1 MTLSRF
7 TRPALA
13 LGALSLLATS
23 LPAQEIEEIVVT
35 ARKRTESV
43 QDIPLS
49 ISVFDE
55 EAIAAAGIRDI
66 DDIARLT
73 PGLVFDKGWIP
84 QDTRPHIRGLPT
96 DRGRAPV
103 GILVDG
109 IDISSESML
118 TSGGGMLM
126 NLKVM
131 DIERIEVV
139 KGPQSA
145 LYGRVAF
152 GGAVNYVS
160 RAPSDE
166 MEASF
171 SADVGDYGQ
180 MEARVGVSFPVSE
193 TLGLRINAV
202 TAQHDGYYENE
213 VSGEGIGGSDSTG
226 VSAAAAFQP
235 SDTFNLDLR
244 VAYSS
249 DEYEIRPQV
258 QLASKTGHADPVYL
272 PAHVVGLL
280 SPGPFGPAPYPAN
293 VFAPPPGPIPLLD
306 SIIAS
311 LNPYTGEDHEGSTF
325 DSLLLHA
332 RAEWDFGAAKLNAW
346 LGSTS
351 AETTQNM
358 DVDYYGEP
366 WQPVF
371 LPTPGVNEPLPAQF
385 MFDLDTDIDQTNL
398 ELRLGNLESDGFR
411 WAVGGLYWNEE
422 VRQKN
427 GNLIVLMFVPVISA
441 GQNVAAQGPITKR
454 DEGRDTDH
462 WSVYGIVEYDFN
474 DRLTGSVEARYS
486 DESTDTYWTVGG
498 NGMIWSPFAP
508 PGPIS
513 VNNNPTVQRGSEDSF
528 FTPRF
533 TLEYQYA
540 DNILTYASVA
550 KGVKPGGV
558 STIASPNPL
567 TARFAPEE
575 LWNYEAGVKSTL
587 ADGRLTLNGAVFLMD
602 YEGKQTVSLEPSAT
616 AATGFD
622 LVVGNAG
629 AAEVRGFEVEAAL
642 ALTEELL
649 VRGGYTWL
657 DSEYTDF
664 VSLTNSAL
672 SIGLV
677 GDCTLQQTPAG
688 FFLCSVDESGT
699 EMERVPEHNFNVS
712 ASYTRAI
719 GNGMNFQADLLMQYQ
734 SERGIGRGR
743 RNVFESWINVDAR
756 IGLQAERW
764 SVFAYVDN
772 VTGDDTVRTAQSS
785 GDFFA
790 LGNASTVIFAPDK
803 RQAGVRF
810 SYSM

>member
-1 MTLSRF
+1 MTLSRYW
-7 TRPALA
+7 RPLIA
-13 LGALSLLATS
+13 LGALSLIATS
-23 LPAQEIEEIVVT
+23 VPAQEIEEIVVT

-43 QDIPLS
+43 QDIPLT

-55 EAIAAAGIRDI
+55 EFIRAAGIKDF

-160 RAPSDE
+160 KAPSE
-166 MEASF
+166 EFEANF
-171 SADVGDYGQ
+171 SADMGQYGQ

-193 TLGLRINAV
+193 TFGLRINAV

-226 VSAAAAFQP
+226 VAAAARFQP
-235 SDTFNLDLR
+235 SETFNLDLR

-249 DEYEIRPQV
+249 DEYEIRPQM
-258 QLASKTGHADPVYL
+258 QLASKTGHADPVPL
-272 PAHVVGLL
+272 PPHVVGLL
-280 SPGPFGPAPYPAN
+280 SPGAFGPAPYPSH
-293 VFAPPPGPIPLLD
+293 VFAPPAGTITLLD
-306 SIIAS
+306 RITAS

-371 LPTPGVNEPLPAQF
+371 LPSPGVNEPLPAQF
-385 MFDLDTDIDQTNL
+385 MFDLDADIDQTNL
-398 ELRLGNLESDGFR
+398 ELRLGDLESEGLR

-441 GQNVAAQGPITKR
+441 GQNVAAQSPITKR

-462 WSVYGIVEYDFN
+462 WSVYGMLEYDFN
-474 DRLTGSVEARYS
+474 DKLTGSVEARYS
-486 DESTDTYWTVGG
+486 DESTDSFWTVGG
-498 NGMIWSPFAP
+498 NGMIGAAFA
-508 PGPIS
+508 GPIP
-513 VNNNPTVQRGSEDSF
+513 VNNNPTAQRGSEDSF

-533 TLEYQYA
+533 TLEYQYSE
-540 DNILTYASVA
+540 NILTYASIA

-558 STIASPNPL
+558 STIASPNPA

-575 LWNYEAGVKSTL
+575 LWNYEAGIKSTL
-587 ADGRLTLNGAVFLMD
+587 ADGRLTLNAAAFFMD
-602 YEGKQTVSLEPSAT
+602 YEGKQTVSLEPSVT

-629 AAEVRGFEVEAAL
+629 AAEVKGFEVEAAL
-642 ALTEELL
+642 AISEELL
-649 VRGGYTWL
+649 IRGGYTWL
-657 DSEYTDF
+657 NSEYTDF

-677 GDCTLQQTPAG
+677 HDCTLQQTPAG
-688 FFLCSVDESGT
+688 FFVCSVDQSGV
-699 EMERVPEHNFNVS
+699 EMERVPRHNFNVS
-712 ASYTRAI
+712 ASYTRAV
-719 GNGMNFQADLLMQYQ
+719 GNGMTFQLDLLMQYQ
-734 SERGIGRGR
+734 SERGIAAGR
-743 RNVFESWINVDAR
+743 RNVFDSWINMDAR
-756 IGLQAERW
+756 IGLQADRW
-764 SVFAYVDN
+764 SLFAYVDN

-790 LGNASTVIFAPDK
+790 LGNLATVIFAPDK
-803 RQAGVRF
+803 RQAGLRL

>member
-7 TRPALA
+7 TRPAIA

-166 MEASF
+166 FEASF

-180 MEARVGVSFPVSE
+180 MEGRVGVSFPVSE
-193 TLGLRINAV
+193 TFGLRINAV

-213 VSGEGIGGSDSTG
+213 VSGEGIGGIDSTG
-226 VSAAAAFQP
+226 VAAAAAFQP

-249 DEYEIRPQV
+249 DEYEIRPQM
-258 QLASKTGHADPVYL
+258 QLASKTGHAEPVFL
-272 PAHVVGLL
+272 PPHVVGKLA
-280 SPGPFGPAPYPAN
+280 PGAFGPTPYPAN
-293 VFAPPPGPIPLLD
+293 VFAPPPGPIPMLD
-306 SIIAS
+306 RITAS

-366 WQPVF
+366 WRPVF
-371 LPTPGVNEPLPAQF
+371 LPSAGVNEPLPAQF
-385 MFDLDTDIDQTNL
+385 MFDLDTEIDQTNL
-398 ELRLGNLESDGFR
+398 ELRLGDLESEGLR

-422 VRQKN
+422 VRQQN
-427 GNLIVLMFVPVISA
+427 GNLIVLIFFPPIASA
-441 GQNVAAQGPITKR
+441 GQNVASQSPITKR
-454 DEGRDTDH
+454 GEGRDTDH
-462 WSVYGIVEYDFN
+462 WSAYGIVEYDFN

-486 DESTDTYWTVGG
+486 DESTDTFWTVGG
-498 NGMIWSPFAP
+498 NGMLGVGFAP
-508 PGPIS
+508 IA
-513 VNNNPTVQRGSEDSF
+513 VNNNPTASRDSEDSF

-533 TLEYQYA
+533 TLEYQYS
-540 DNILTYASVA
+540 DDVLTYASIA

-575 LWNYEAGVKSTL
+575 LWNYEVGVKSTL
-587 ADGRLTLNGAVFLMD
+587 ADGRVTLNAAAFFMD

-629 AAEVRGFEVEAAL
+629 AAEIKGIELEAAL
-642 ALTEELL
+642 GLTEELVL
-649 VRGGYTWL
+649 RGGYTWL

-664 VSLTNSAL
+664 VTLTNSSL

-677 GDCTLQQTPAG
+677 HDCTLQQTPAG
-688 FFLCSVDESGT
+688 FFLCSVDQSGV
-699 EMERVPEHNFNVS
+699 EMERVPQHNLNLS
-712 ASYTRAI
+712 ASYTRAV
-719 GNGMNFQADLLMQYQ
+719 GNGMNFQFDLLMQYQ
-734 SERGIGRGR
+734 SERGIAPGR
-743 RNVFESWINVDAR
+743 RNVFDSWINVDTR

-764 SVFAYVDN
+764 SLYAYVDN

-790 LGNASTVIFAPDK
+790 LGNLATVIFAPDK
-803 RQAGVRF
+803 RQAGLRF

>member
-7 TRPALA
+7 TRAAIA

-49 ISVFDE
+49 ISVFDA

-160 RAPSDE
+160 KAPSDE
-166 MEASF
+166 LEATF
-171 SADVGDYGQ
+171 SGDVGDYGQ
-180 MEARVGVSFPVSE
+180 MEARVGVSFPVSD
-193 TLGLRINAV
+193 TVGLRINAV

-213 VSGEGIGGSDSTG
+213 ISGEGIGGSDSTG
-226 VSAAAAFQP
+226 VSAAASLQP
-235 SDTFNLDLR
+235 SETFNLDLR

-249 DEYEIRPQV
+249 DEYEIRPQA
-258 QLASKTGHADPVYL
+258 QLASKTGHADEVPL
-272 PAHVVGLL
+272 PAHVVGVL
-280 SPGPFGPAPYPAN
+280 SPGAFGPAPYPSH
-293 VFAPPPGPIPLLD
+293 VYAPPPGAIPLLD
-306 SIIAS
+306 TITAS
-311 LNPYTGEDHEGSTF
+311 LNPRTGEDFEGSTF

-332 RAEWDFGAAKLNAW
+332 RAEWDLGGARLNAW

-371 LPTPGVNEPLPAQF
+371 LPSPGVNEPLPAQF
-385 MFDLDTDIDQTNL
+385 MFDLETDIDQTNL
-398 ELRLGNLESDGFR
+398 ELRLGDLESEGLR

-441 GQNVAAQGPITKR
+441 GQNVAAQEPFTKR
-454 DEGRDTDH
+454 NESRDTDH
-462 WSVYGIVEYDFN
+462 WSAYGMLEYDFN
-474 DRLTGSVEARYS
+474 DKLVGSVEARYS
-486 DESTDTYWTVGG
+486 DESTDSSWVVGG
-498 NGMIWSPFAP
+498 NGMIGAAFA
-508 PGPIS
+508 GPIP
-513 VNNNPTVQRGSEDSF
+513 VNSNPIVQRDSEDSF

-533 TLEYQYA
+533 TLEYQYS
-540 DNILTYASVA
+540 DDILAYGSIA

-558 STIASPNPL
+558 STIASPDPRFS
-567 TARFAPEE
+567 RFAPEE
-575 LWNYEAGVKSTL
+575 LWNYELGVKSVL
-587 ADGRLTLNGAVFLMD
+587 AGGRLTLNAAAFFMD
-602 YEGKQTVSLEPSAT
+602 YEGKQTTSLEPSET

-642 ALTEELL
+642 AVTEGLL
-649 VRGGYTWL
+649 IRGGYTWL

-664 VSLTNSAL
+664 VTVTNSAL

-677 GDCTLQQTPAG
+677 NDCTLQQLPSG
-688 FFLCSVDESGT
+688 FFLCSVDQTGR
-699 EMERVPEHNFNVS
+699 EMERVPQHNLNLS
-712 ASYTRAI
+712 ASYSRPISNA
-719 GNGMNFQADLLMQYQ
+719 MNLQLDLLMQYQ
-734 SERGIGRGR
+734 SERGLAAGR
-743 RNVFESWINVDAR
+743 RHVFDSWVNVDAR
-756 IGLQAERW
+756 IGVQTDRW
-764 SVFAYVDN
+764 SLFAYVDN

-790 LGNASTVIFAPDK
+790 LGNLATVIFAPDK
-803 RQAGVRF
+803 RQAGLRF
-810 SYSM
+810 SYAM

>member
-1 MTLSRF
+1 MTLSRYW
-7 TRPALA
+7 RPLIA
-13 LGALSLLATS
+13 LGALSLIATS
-23 LPAQEIEEIVVT
+23 VPAQEIEEIVVT

-55 EAIAAAGIRDI
+55 EFIKAAGIKDF

-160 RAPSDE
+160 KAPSDE
-166 MEASF
+166 FEADF
-171 SADVGDYGQ
+171 SADVGQYGQ

-193 TLGLRINAV
+193 TFGLRINAV

-226 VSAAAAFQP
+226 VAAAAAFQP
-235 SDTFNLDLR
+235 SETFNLDLR

-249 DEYEIRPQV
+249 DEYEIRPQM
-258 QLASKTGHADPVYL
+258 QLASKTGHADPVPL
-272 PAHVVGLL
+272 PPHVVGLPL
-280 SPGPFGPAPYPAN
+280 SEGAFGLVPYPAQ
-293 VFAPPPGPIPLLD
+293 VFAPPPGTITLLD
-306 SIIAS
+306 RITAS

-332 RAEWDFGAAKLNAW
+332 RAEWDFGAARLNAW

-371 LPTPGVNEPLPAQF
+371 LPSFGVNEPLPAQF

-398 ELRLGNLESDGFR
+398 ELRLGDLESEGFR

-427 GNLIVLMFVPVISA
+427 GNLIVLMFVPIISA
-441 GQNVAAQGPITKR
+441 GQNVAAQSPITKR

-462 WSVYGIVEYDFN
+462 WSVYGMLEYDFN
-474 DRLTGSVEARYS
+474 DKLTGSVEARYS
-486 DESTDTYWTVGG
+486 DESTDSFWTVGG
-498 NGMIWSPFAP
+498 NGMIGAAFA
-508 PGPIS
+508 GPIP
-513 VNNNPTVQRGSEDSF
+513 VNNNPTAQRGSEDSF

-533 TLEYQYA
+533 TLEYQYS
-540 DNILTYASVA
+540 DDVLTYASIA

-558 STIASPNPL
+558 STIASPNPA

-575 LWNYEAGVKSTL
+575 LWNYEAGIKSTL
-587 ADGRLTLNGAVFLMD
+587 ADGRLTLNAAAFFMD
-602 YEGKQTVSLEPSAT
+602 YEGKQTVSLEPSVT

-629 AAEVRGFEVEAAL
+629 AAEVKGFEVEAAL
-642 ALTEELL
+642 GITQELL
-649 VRGGYTWL
+649 IRGGYTWL

-664 VSLTNSAL
+664 VRLTNSAL

-677 GDCTLQQTPAG
+677 HDCTLQQTDAG
-688 FFLCSVDESGT
+688 FYLCSVDQSGA
-699 EMERVPEHNFNVS
+699 EMERVPRHNFNLS
-712 ASYTRAI
+712 ASYTRAV
-719 GNGMNFQADLLMQYQ
+719 GNGMNFQLDLLMQYQ
-734 SERGIGRGR
+734 SERGIAAGR
-743 RNVFESWINVDAR
+743 RNVFDSWINVDAR
-756 IGLQAERW
+756 IGLQADRW
-764 SVFAYVDN
+764 SLFAYVDN

-790 LGNASTVIFAPDK
+790 LGNASTVFFAPDK
-803 RQAGVRF
+803 RQAGLRF

>member
-1 MTLSRF
+1 MTLARF
-7 TRPALA
+7 TRPAIL
-13 LGALSLLATS
+13 LGALCLIATS

-55 EAIAAAGIRDI
+55 EFIRAAGIKDI

-160 RAPSDE
+160 KAPSE
-166 MEASF
+166 EFEANF
-171 SADVGDYGQ
+171 SADMGQYGQ

-193 TLGLRINAV
+193 TFGVRINAV

-226 VSAAAAFQP
+226 VAAAARFQP
-235 SDTFNLDLR
+235 SETFNLDLR

-249 DEYEIRPQV
+249 DEYEIRPQM
-258 QLASKTGHADPVYL
+258 QLASKTGHADPVPL
-272 PAHVVGLL
+272 PPHVVGLL
-280 SPGPFGPAPYPAN
+280 SPGAFGPAPYPSH
-293 VFAPPPGPIPLLD
+293 VFAPPPGAITLLD
-306 SIIAS
+306 RITAS

-332 RAEWDFGAAKLNAW
+332 RAEWDLGAVKLNAW

-371 LPTPGVNEPLPAQF
+371 LPSPGVNEPLPAQF
-385 MFDLDTDIDQTNL
+385 MFDLDADIDQTNL
-398 ELRLGNLESDGFR
+398 ELRLGDLESEGLR

-441 GQNVAAQGPITKR
+441 GQNVAAQSPIAKR

-462 WSVYGIVEYDFN
+462 WSVYGMLEYDFN

-486 DESTDTYWTVGG
+486 DESTDSFWTVGG
-498 NGMIWSPFAP
+498 NGMIGAAFA
-508 PGPIS
+508 GPIP
-513 VNNNPTVQRGSEDSF
+513 VNNNPTAQRGSEDSF

-533 TLEYQYA
+533 TLEYQYS
-540 DNILTYASVA
+540 DDVLTYASIA

-575 LWNYEAGVKSTL
+575 LWNYEAGIKSTL
-587 ADGRLTLNGAVFLMD
+587 ADGRLTLNAAVFFMD
-602 YEGKQTVSLEPSAT
+602 YEGKQTVSLEPSVT

-629 AAEVRGFEVEAAL
+629 AAEVKGFEVEGAL
-642 ALTEELL
+642 AISQELL
-649 VRGGYTWL
+649 IRGGYTWL
-657 DSEYTDF
+657 NSEYTDF

-677 GDCTLQQTPAG
+677 HDCTLQQTPAG
-688 FFLCSVDESGT
+688 FFVCSVDQSGV
-699 EMERVPEHNFNVS
+699 EMERVPRHNFNLS
-712 ASYTRAI
+712 SSYTRAV
-719 GNGMNFQADLLMQYQ
+719 GNGMTFQLDLLMQYQ
-734 SERGIGRGR
+734 SERGIAPGR
-743 RNVFESWINVDAR
+743 RNVFDSWINVDAR
-756 IGLQAERW
+756 IGLQADRW
-764 SVFAYVDN
+764 SLFAYVDN

-790 LGNASTVIFAPDK
+790 LGNASTVFFAPDK
-803 RQAGVRF
+803 RQAGLRF

>member
-1 MTLSRF
+1 MTLLRF
-7 TRPALA
+7 TRPAIA

-166 MEASF
+166 LEASF

-193 TLGLRINAV
+193 TFGLRINAV

-213 VSGEGIGGSDSTG
+213 VSGEGIGGIDSTG
-226 VSAAAAFQP
+226 VAAAAALRP
-235 SDTFNLDLR
+235 SDTFSLDLR
-244 VAYSS
+244 VAYAS
-249 DEYEIRPQV
+249 DEYEIRPQM
-258 QLASKTGHADPVYL
+258 QLASKTGHAEPVYL
-272 PAHVVGLL
+272 PPHVVGKL
-280 SPGPFGPAPYPAN
+280 SPGAFGTVPYPAN

-306 SIIAS
+306 RITAS

-366 WQPVF
+366 WRPVF
-371 LPTPGVNEPLPAQF
+371 LPSAGVNEPLPAQF
-385 MFDLDTDIDQTNL
+385 MFDLDTEIDQTNL
-398 ELRLGNLESDGFR
+398 ELRLGDLESDGFR

-422 VRQKN
+422 VRQQN
-427 GNLIVLMFVPVISA
+427 GNLIVLIFFPPIASA
-441 GQNVAAQGPITKR
+441 GQNVASQSPITKR

-462 WSVYGIVEYDFN
+462 WSAYGIVEYDFN

-486 DESTDTYWTVGG
+486 DESTDTFWTVGG
-498 NGMIWSPFAP
+498 NGMLGVGFV
-508 PGPIS
+508 PIP
-513 VNNNPTVQRGSEDSF
+513 VNNNPTASRDSEDSF

-533 TLEYQYA
+533 TLEYQYS
-540 DNILTYASVA
+540 DDVLGYASIA

-575 LWNYEAGVKSTL
+575 LWNYELGVKSTL
-587 ADGRLTLNGAVFLMD
+587 AGGRVTLNAAAFFMD

-629 AAEVRGFEVEAAL
+629 AAEIKGIEVEAAL
-642 ALTEELL
+642 GLTEEL
-649 VRGGYTWL
+649 VIRGGYTWL

-664 VSLTNSAL
+664 VTLTNSSL

-677 GDCTLQQTPAG
+677 HDCTLQQTPAG
-688 FFLCSVDESGT
+688 AFLCSVDQSGV
-699 EMERVPEHNFNVS
+699 EMERVPQHNLNLS
-712 ASYTRAI
+712 ASYTRAL

-734 SERGIGRGR
+734 SERGIAPGR
-743 RNVFESWINVDAR
+743 RNVFDSWINVDTR
-756 IGLQAERW
+756 IGVQAERW
-764 SVFAYVDN
+764 SLFAYVDN

-790 LGNASTVIFAPDK
+790 LGNLATVIFAPDK
-803 RQAGVRF
+803 RQAGLRF

>member
-1 MTLSRF
+1 M
-7 TRPALA
+7 
-13 LGALSLLATS
+13 LATS

-55 EAIAAAGIRDI
+55 EAIAAAGIKDI

-166 MEASF
+166 FEASF
-171 SADVGDYGQ
+171 SADVGQYGQ
-180 MEARVGVSFPVSE
+180 MEARAGVSFPVSD
-193 TLGLRINAV
+193 TFGLRINAV
-202 TAQHDGYYENE
+202 TAQHDGYYDNE

-226 VSAAAAFQP
+226 VAVAAALQP
-235 SDTFNLDLR
+235 SDAFKLDLR
-244 VAYSS
+244 VAYSA
-249 DEYEIRPQV
+249 DEYEIRPQMT
-258 QLASKTGHADPVYL
+258 LASKTGHADPVYL
-272 PAHVVGLL
+272 PAHVVGKM
-280 SPGPFGPAPYPAN
+280 SPGNFGPAPYPVN
-293 VFAPPPGPIPLLD
+293 VFAPPPGNIPF
-306 SIIAS
+306 IGRVAAS
-311 LNPYTGEDHEGSTF
+311 LNPYTGEDFEGSTF
-325 DSLLLHA
+325 DSLLMHA
-332 RAEWDFGAAKLNAW
+332 RAEWDFGAARLNAW
-346 LGSTS
+346 VGATS
-351 AETTQNM
+351 AETTQNI
-358 DVDYYGEP
+358 DVDYYGVP
-366 WQPVF
+366 WAPVF
-371 LPTPGVNEPLPAQF
+371 LPSPGVNEPLQSAF
-385 MFDLDTDIDQTNL
+385 MFDLETDIDQTNI
-398 ELRLGNLESDGFR
+398 ELRLSDLESERLR
-411 WAVGGLYWNEE
+411 WAVGGLFWNEE

-427 GNLIVLMFVPVISA
+427 GNLIVLMFVPIISA
-441 GQNVAAQGPITKR
+441 SQNAAAQSKINKR

-462 WSVYGIVEYDFN
+462 WSAYGMLEYDFN

-486 DESTDTYWTVGG
+486 DEKTDTNWIVGG
-498 NGMIWSPFAP
+498 NGMIGAAFA
-508 PGPIS
+508 GPIP
-513 VNNNPTVQRGSEDSF
+513 VNNNPSASRDSQDSF

-533 TLEYQYA
+533 TLEYQQS
-540 DNILTYASVA
+540 DNILTYASIA

-558 STIASPNPL
+558 STIASPNPV

-575 LWNYEAGVKSTL
+575 LWNYELGFKSSL
-587 ADGRLTLNGAVFLMD
+587 IDGRVTFNAAAFFMD
-602 YEGKQTVSLEPSAT
+602 YEGKQTVSLEPSTT
-616 AATGFD
+616 AATGYD

-629 AAEVRGFEVEAAL
+629 AAEIKGIEVELAL
-642 ALTEELL
+642 AVTDELL
-649 VRGGYTWL
+649 IRGGYTWL
-657 DSEYTDF
+657 DSEYTDY

-672 SIGLV
+672 SIALV
-677 GDCTLQQTPAG
+677 GDCTLQQTSAG
-688 FFLCSVDESGT
+688 LYLCSVDQSGR
-699 EMERVPEHNFNVS
+699 EMERVPRDNLNLS
-712 ASYTRAI
+712 ASYTRAV
-719 GNGMNFQADLLMQYQ
+719 GDSMNFQFDLLMQYQ
-734 SERGIGRGR
+734 SERGIAAGR
-743 RNVFESWINVDAR
+743 RNLFDSWINVDAR
-756 IGLQAERW
+756 VGLQADRW
-764 SVFAYVDN
+764 SLFAYVDN
-772 VTGDDTVRTAQSS
+772 VTGDDTVRTAQSA
-785 GDFFA
+785 GDMFA
-790 LGNASTVIFAPDK
+790 LGNLATVMFAPDK
-803 RQAGVRF
+803 RQAGLRF

>member
-7 TRPALA
+7 TRPAIA
-13 LGALSLLATS
+13 LGALCMLATS
-23 LPAQEIEEIVVT
+23 LPAQDIEEIVVT

-160 RAPSDE
+160 RAPGDE
-166 MEASF
+166 FEADF
-171 SADVGDYGQ
+171 SGDVGQYGQ
-180 MEARVGVSFPVSE
+180 MEARVGLSLPVSE
-193 TLGLRINAV
+193 TFGLRINAV

-226 VSAAAAFQP
+226 VSVAAALQP
-235 SDTFNLDLR
+235 SDTFSLDLR

-249 DEYEIRPQV
+249 DEYEIRPQA
-258 QLASKTGHADPVYL
+258 QLASKTGHADPVPL
-272 PAHVVGLL
+272 PAHVVGVL
-280 SPGPFGPAPYPAN
+280 SPGNFGPAPYPAN
-293 VFAPPPGPIPLLD
+293 VFAPPAGVITSLD
-306 SIIAS
+306 RITAS
-311 LNPYTGEDHEGSTF
+311 LNPYTGEDFEGSTF
-325 DSLLLHA
+325 DSLLVHA
-332 RAEWDFGAAKLNAW
+332 RAEWDLGGARLNAW

-371 LPTPGVNEPLPAQF
+371 LPSPGVNEPLPAQF
-385 MFDLDTDIDQTNL
+385 MFDLETDIDQTNL
-398 ELRLGNLESDGFR
+398 ELRLGDLESDGLR

-441 GQNVAAQGPITKR
+441 GQNVAAQSPITKR

-462 WSVYGIVEYDFN
+462 WSVYGVLEYDFN

-486 DESTDTYWTVGG
+486 DESTDSYWTVGG
-498 NGMIWSPFAP
+498 NGMIGAAFA
-508 PGPIS
+508 GPIP
-513 VNNNPTVQRGSEDSF
+513 VNMNPTASRGSEDSF

-533 TLEYQYA
+533 TLEYQHSE
-540 DNILTYASVA
+540 NILTYASIA

-575 LWNYEAGVKSTL
+575 LWNYEAGFKSTL
-587 ADGRLTLNGAVFLMD
+587 ADGRVTLNAAAFFMD
-602 YEGKQTVSLEPSAT
+602 YEGKQTVSLEPSTT

-629 AAEVRGFEVEAAL
+629 AAEISGFEVDGAL
-642 ALTEELL
+642 AITEELVL
-649 VRGGYTWL
+649 RAGYTWL

-672 SIGLV
+672 TIGLV
-677 GDCTLQQTPAG
+677 GDCTLQETPAG
-688 FFLCSVDESGT
+688 LFLCSVDQSGA
-699 EMERVPEHNFNVS
+699 EMERVPRHNFNIS
-712 ASYTRAI
+712 ASYARAL

-734 SERGIGRGR
+734 SERGIAAGR
-743 RNVFESWINVDAR
+743 RNVFDSWVNVDAR

-764 SVFAYVDN
+764 SLFAYVDN

-790 LGNASTVIFAPDK
+790 LGNLATVIFAPDK
-803 RQAGVRF
+803 RQAGLRF
-810 SYSM
+810 SYSL

>member
-7 TRPALA
+7 TRPAIALA
-13 LGALSLLATS
+13 ALSLLATS

-160 RAPSDE
+160 RAPGDE
-166 MEASF
+166 FEASF

-193 TLGLRINAV
+193 TLGVRINAV

-249 DEYEIRPQV
+249 DEYEIRPQM
-258 QLASKTGHADPVYL
+258 QLASKTGHADPVPL
-272 PAHVVGLL
+272 PPHVVGVLGP
-280 SPGPFGPAPYPAN
+280 PGFGPPPPYPAN
-293 VFAPPPGPIPLLD
+293 VFAPPAGTITSLET
-306 SIIAS
+306 ITAS
-311 LNPYTGEDHEGSTF
+311 LNPYTGEDYEGSTF

-332 RAEWDFGAAKLNAW
+332 RAEWDLGAAKLNAW

-358 DVDYYGEP
+358 DVDYYGVP
-366 WQPVF
+366 WAPVF
-371 LPTPGVNEPLPAQF
+371 LPTVTVNEPLPAQF
-385 MFDLDTDIDQTNL
+385 IFDLETDVDQTSM
-398 ELRLGNLESDGFR
+398 ELRLGDLESEGLR

-427 GNLIVLMFVPVISA
+427 GNLIVLAFVQTVSA
-441 GQNVAAQGPITKR
+441 GANVAAQSPINKR
-454 DEGRDTDH
+454 DESRDTDH
-462 WSVYGIVEYDFN
+462 WSVYGILEYDFN
-474 DRLTGSVEARYS
+474 DTLSGSVEARYS
-486 DESTDTYWTVGG
+486 DESTDSSWVVGG
-498 NGMIWSPFAP
+498 NGMVGLGLF
-508 PGPIS
+508 GPIPVS
-513 VNNNPTVQRGSEDSF
+513 MNPIAERGSEHSF

-533 TLEYQYA
+533 TLEYQYSE
-540 DNILTYASVA
+540 DILTYASIS

-558 STIASPNPL
+558 STIASPSPTHAL
-567 TARFAPEE
+567 FEPEE
-575 LWNYEAGVKSTL
+575 LWNYEVGVKSSL
-587 ADGRLTLNGAVFLMD
+587 AEGRVTLNAAAFFMD
-602 YEGKQTVSLEPSAT
+602 YEGKQTTSLEPSVT
-616 AATGFD
+616 SPTGFD

-629 AAEVRGFEVEAAL
+629 AAEIKGFELEAAL
-642 ALTEELL
+642 AITQELL

-657 DSEYTDF
+657 NSEYTDF
-664 VSLTNSAL
+664 VTNTNSAL

-677 GDCTLQQTPAG
+677 HDCTLVQLASG
-688 FFLCSVDESGT
+688 FFICAVDQSGA
-699 EMERVPEHNFNVS
+699 EMERVPQHNFNLS
-712 ASYTRAI
+712 ASFTRAL
-719 GNGMNFQADLLMQYQ
+719 GNGMNLQIDLLTQYQ
-734 SERGIGRGR
+734 SDRGIAPGR
-743 RNVFESWINVDAR
+743 RHLFDSWLNVDAR
-756 IGLQAERW
+756 VGLQAERW
-764 SVFAYVDN
+764 SLFAYVDN
-772 VTGDDTVRTAQSS
+772 VTGDDTVRTAQTS

-790 LGNASTVIFAPDK
+790 LGNLAIVIFAPDK

>member
-1 MTLSRF
+1 MTASRCL
-7 TRPALA
+7 RPAIA
-13 LGALSLLATS
+13 LGALCLIATS

-55 EAIAAAGIRDI
+55 EFIRAAGIKDI

-160 RAPSDE
+160 KAPSE
-166 MEASF
+166 EFEANF
-171 SADVGDYGQ
+171 SADMGQYGQ

-193 TLGLRINAV
+193 TFGLRINAV

-226 VSAAAAFQP
+226 VAAAARFQP
-235 SDTFNLDLR
+235 SETFNLDLR

-249 DEYEIRPQV
+249 DEYEIRPQM
-258 QLASKTGHADPVYL
+258 QLASKTGHADPVPL
-272 PAHVVGLL
+272 PPHVVGLL
-280 SPGPFGPAPYPAN
+280 SPGAFGPAPYPSH
-293 VFAPPPGPIPLLD
+293 VFAPPPGAITLLD
-306 SIIAS
+306 RITAS

-332 RAEWDFGAAKLNAW
+332 RAEWDLGAAKLNAW

-371 LPTPGVNEPLPAQF
+371 LPSPGVNEPLPAQF
-385 MFDLDTDIDQTNL
+385 MFDLDADIDQTNL
-398 ELRLGNLESDGFR
+398 ELRLGDLESEGLR

-441 GQNVAAQGPITKR
+441 GQNVAAQSPIAKR

-462 WSVYGIVEYDFN
+462 WSVYGMLEYDFN

-486 DESTDTYWTVGG
+486 DESTDSFWTVGG
-498 NGMIWSPFAP
+498 NGMIGAAFA
-508 PGPIS
+508 GPIP
-513 VNNNPTVQRGSEDSF
+513 VNNNPTAQRGSEDSF

-533 TLEYQYA
+533 TLEYQYS
-540 DNILTYASVA
+540 DDVLTYASIA

-558 STIASPNPL
+558 STIASPNPA

-575 LWNYEAGVKSTL
+575 LWNYEAGIKSTL
-587 ADGRLTLNGAVFLMD
+587 ADGRLTLNAAVFFMD
-602 YEGKQTVSLEPSAT
+602 YEGKQTVSLEPSVT

-629 AAEVRGFEVEAAL
+629 AAEVKGFEVEGAL
-642 ALTEELL
+642 AISQELL
-649 VRGGYTWL
+649 IRGGYTWL
-657 DSEYTDF
+657 NSEYTDF

-677 GDCTLQQTPAG
+677 HDCTLQQTPAG
-688 FFLCSVDESGT
+688 FFVCSVDQSGV
-699 EMERVPEHNFNVS
+699 EMERVPRHNFNLS
-712 ASYTRAI
+712 ASYTRAV
-719 GNGMNFQADLLMQYQ
+719 GNGMTFQLDLLMQYQ
-734 SERGIGRGR
+734 SERGIAAGR
-743 RNVFESWINVDAR
+743 RNV
-756 IGLQAERW
+756 L
-764 SVFAYVDN
+764 
-772 VTGDDTVRTAQSS
+772 T
-785 GDFFA
+785 
-790 LGNASTVIFAPDK
+790 STVGFHNVLI
-803 RQAGVRF
+803 
-810 SYSM
+810 

>member
-1 MTLSRF
+1 MTKLRF
-7 TRPALA
+7 TRPAIALA
-13 LGALSLLATS
+13 ALSLLATS

-166 MEASF
+166 FEASF

-180 MEARVGVSFPVSE
+180 MEGRVGVSFPVSE
-193 TLGLRINAV
+193 TFGLRINAV

-213 VSGEGIGGSDSTG
+213 VSGEGIGGIDSTG
-226 VSAAAAFQP
+226 VAAAAAFQP

-249 DEYEIRPQV
+249 DEYEIRPQM
-258 QLASKTGHADPVYL
+258 QLASKTGHAEPVFL
-272 PAHVVGLL
+272 PPHVVGKLA
-280 SPGPFGPAPYPAN
+280 PGAFGPTPYPAN

-306 SIIAS
+306 RITAS

-366 WQPVF
+366 WRPVF
-371 LPTPGVNEPLPAQF
+371 LPSAGINEPLPAQF
-385 MFDLDTDIDQTNL
+385 MFDLDTEIDQTNL
-398 ELRLGNLESDGFR
+398 ELRLGDLESEGLR

-427 GNLIVLMFVPVISA
+427 GNLIVLIFFPPIASA
-441 GQNVAAQGPITKR
+441 GQNVASQSPITKR
-454 DEGRDTDH
+454 GEGRDTDH
-462 WSVYGIVEYDFN
+462 WSAYGIVEYDFN

-486 DESTDTYWTVGG
+486 DESTDTFWTVGG
-498 NGMIWSPFAP
+498 NGMLGVGFAP
-508 PGPIS
+508 IA
-513 VNNNPTVQRGSEDSF
+513 VNNNPTASRDSEDSF

-533 TLEYQYA
+533 TLEYQYS
-540 DNILTYASVA
+540 DDVLTYASIA

-575 LWNYEAGVKSTL
+575 LWNYEVGVKSTL
-587 ADGRLTLNGAVFLMD
+587 ADGRVTLNAAAFIMD

-629 AAEVRGFEVEAAL
+629 AAEIKGIELEAAL
-642 ALTEELL
+642 GLTEELVL
-649 VRGGYTWL
+649 RGGYTWL

-664 VSLTNSAL
+664 VTLTNSSL

-677 GDCTLQQTPAG
+677 HDCTLQQTPAG
-688 FFLCSVDESGT
+688 FFLCSVDQSGV
-699 EMERVPEHNFNVS
+699 EMERVPQHNLNLS
-712 ASYTRAI
+712 ASYTRAV
-719 GNGMNFQADLLMQYQ
+719 GNGMNFQFDLLMQYQ
-734 SERGIGRGR
+734 SERGIAPGR
-743 RNVFESWINVDAR
+743 RNVFDSWINVDTR

-764 SVFAYVDN
+764 SLYAYVDN

-790 LGNASTVIFAPDK
+790 LGNLATVIFAPDK
-803 RQAGVRF
+803 RQAGLRF

>member
-1 MTLSRF
+1 M
-7 TRPALA
+7 
-13 LGALSLLATS
+13 
-23 LPAQEIEEIVVT
+23 VT

-49 ISVFDE
+49 ISVFSE
-55 EAIAAAGIRDI
+55 EDIAAAGIRDI

-166 MEASF
+166 FEADF
-171 SADVGDYGQ
+171 SADVGQYGQ
-180 MEARVGVSFPVSE
+180 TEARVGVSFPVSE
-193 TLGLRINAV
+193 TFGLRINAV

-226 VSAAAAFQP
+226 VSVAAALQP

-249 DEYEIRPQV
+249 DEYEIRPQM

-272 PAHVVGLL
+272 PAHVVGVLA
-280 SPGPFGPAPYPAN
+280 PGPFGPTPYPAN
-293 VFAPPPGPIPLLD
+293 VFAPPDGPIPLLD
-306 SIIAS
+306 RIAAS
-311 LNPYTGEDHEGSTF
+311 LNPYTGEDYEGSTF
-325 DSLLLHA
+325 DSLLVHA
-332 RAEWDFGAAKLNAW
+332 RAEWDFGGAKLNAW
-346 LGSTS
+346 LGATS

-371 LPTPGVNEPLPAQF
+371 LPSPGVNEPLPAQF
-385 MFDLDTDIDQTNL
+385 LFDLDTDIDQTNL
-398 ELRLGNLESDGFR
+398 ELRLGDLESDGFR

-427 GNLIVLMFVPVISA
+427 GNLIVLMFVPFISA

-462 WSVYGIVEYDFN
+462 WSVYGILEYDFN
-474 DRLTGSVEARYS
+474 DRPDRFGGSPLLGRVHGYVL
-486 DESTDTYWTVGG
+486 D
-498 NGMIWSPFAP
+498 
-508 PGPIS
+508 
-513 VNNNPTVQRGSEDSF
+513 RGRKRHD
-528 FTPRF
+528 RR
-533 TLEYQYA
+533 
-540 DNILTYASVA
+540 
-550 KGVKPGGV
+550 GVCGTH
-558 STIASPNPL
+558 S
-567 TARFAPEE
+567 REH
-575 LWNYEAGVKSTL
+575 
-587 ADGRLTLNGAVFLMD
+587 
-602 YEGKQTVSLEPSAT
+602 EP
-616 AATGFD
+616 D
-622 LVVGNAG
+622 RV
-629 AAEVRGFEVEAAL
+629 
-642 ALTEELL
+642 
-649 VRGGYTWL
+649 
-657 DSEYTDF
+657 
-664 VSLTNSAL
+664 
-672 SIGLV
+672 
-677 GDCTLQQTPAG
+677 AG
-688 FFLCSVDESGT
+688 FRGQLLHPAVHAGIPVL
-699 EMERVPEHNFNVS
+699 REHSHLRFHS
-712 ASYTRAI
+712 K
-719 GNGMNFQADLLMQYQ
+719 G
-734 SERGIGRGR
+734 
-743 RNVFESWINVDAR
+743 
-756 IGLQAERW
+756 
-764 SVFAYVDN
+764 
-772 VTGDDTVRTAQSS
+772 
-785 GDFFA
+785 
-790 LGNASTVIFAPDK
+790 
-803 RQAGVRF
+803 RQAGRRVHYCEPEPPYRALRAGGTVELR
-810 SYSM
+810 SRIQEHAGGRARDVQRRGVLHGLRGQADREP

>member
-166 MEASF
+166 LEASF

-213 VSGEGIGGSDSTG
+213 VSGEGIGSSDSTG
-226 VSAAAAFQP
+226 VAAAAAFQP

-249 DEYEIRPQV
+249 DEYEIRPQM
-258 QLASKTGHADPVYL
+258 QLASKTGHADPVPL
-272 PAHVVGLL
+272 PAHVVGVL
-280 SPGPFGPAPYPAN
+280 GPPTFGPPIPYPAN
-293 VFAPPPGPIPLLD
+293 VFAPPPGEITSLE
-306 SIIAS
+306 SITAS
-311 LNPYTGEDHEGSTF
+311 LNPYTGEDYEGSTF

-332 RAEWDFGAAKLNAW
+332 RAEWDLGVAKLNAW

-358 DVDYYGEP
+358 DVDYYG
-366 WQPVF
+366 VALGNRSF
-371 LPTPGVNEPLPAQF
+371 LPIATASTNRLPAHSSCSTWIRTSTRPT
-385 MFDLDTDIDQTNL
+385 LSC
-398 ELRLGNLESDGFR
+398 RLGQSGIR
-411 WAVGGLYWNEE
+411 W
-422 VRQKN
+422 
-427 GNLIVLMFVPVISA
+427 VP
-441 GQNVAAQGPITKR
+441 
-454 DEGRDTDH
+454 
-462 WSVYGIVEYDFN
+462 
-474 DRLTGSVEARYS
+474 L
-486 DESTDTYWTVGG
+486 
-498 NGMIWSPFAP
+498 
-508 PGPIS
+508 
-513 VNNNPTVQRGSEDSF
+513 
-528 FTPRF
+528 
-533 TLEYQYA
+533 
-540 DNILTYASVA
+540 
-550 KGVKPGGV
+550 
-558 STIASPNPL
+558 
-567 TARFAPEE
+567 
-575 LWNYEAGVKSTL
+575 
-587 ADGRLTLNGAVFLMD
+587 
-602 YEGKQTVSLEPSAT
+602 
-616 AATGFD
+616 
-622 LVVGNAG
+622 
-629 AAEVRGFEVEAAL
+629 
-642 ALTEELL
+642 
-649 VRGGYTWL
+649 
-657 DSEYTDF
+657 
-664 VSLTNSAL
+664 
-672 SIGLV
+672 
-677 GDCTLQQTPAG
+677 
-688 FFLCSVDESGT
+688 
-699 EMERVPEHNFNVS
+699 
-712 ASYTRAI
+712 
-719 GNGMNFQADLLMQYQ
+719 
-734 SERGIGRGR
+734 GRGR
-743 RNVFESWINVDAR
+743 TCTGTRKCGRRTETSFVLAVRAR
-756 IGLQAERW
+756 SLSAGAECCRSKPDQQARRKPRHGPL
-764 SVFAYVDN
+764 V
-772 VTGDDTVRTAQSS
+772 
-785 GDFFA
+785 
-790 LGNASTVIFAPDK
+790 
-803 RQAGVRF
+803 GVRN
-810 SYSM
+810 SGIRLYRHADRIR

>member
-7 TRPALA
+7 TRPVLA
-13 LGALSLLATS
+13 LGALCLLATS

-166 MEASF
+166 FEASF

-180 MEARVGVSFPVSE
+180 MEARVGVSFPVSD

-213 VSGEGIGGSDSTG
+213 VSGEGIGGIDSTG
-226 VSAAAAFQP
+226 GAAAAAFQP

-249 DEYEIRPQV
+249 DEYEIRPQM
-258 QLASKTGHADPVYL
+258 QLASKTGHAEPVLL
-272 PAHVVGLL
+272 PPHVVGKMA
-280 SPGPFGPAPYPAN
+280 PGAFGPTPYPAN
-293 VFAPPPGPIPLLD
+293 VFAPPPGAIPLLD
-306 SIIAS
+306 RITAS
-311 LNPYTGEDHEGSTF
+311 LNPHTGEDFEGSTF
-325 DSLLLHA
+325 DSLLVHA
-332 RAEWDFGAAKLNAW
+332 RAEWDFGVAKLNAW

-366 WQPVF
+366 WRPVF
-371 LPTPGVNEPLPAQF
+371 LPSPGVNEPLPAQF

-398 ELRLGNLESDGFR
+398 ELRLGDLESEGLR

-427 GNLIVLMFVPVISA
+427 GNLIVLMFVPIISA
-441 GQNVAAQGPITKR
+441 GQNVAAQSPITKR

-462 WSVYGIVEYDFN
+462 WSVYGILEYDFN

-486 DESTDTYWTVGG
+486 DESTDSYWTVGG
-498 NGMIWSPFAP
+498 NGMIWSPFAA
-508 PGPIS
+508 PGPIA
-513 VNNNPTVQRGSEDSF
+513 VNNNPTASRDSEDSF

-533 TLEYQYA
+533 TLEYRYS
-540 DNILTYASVA
+540 DDVLTYASIA

-558 STIASPNPL
+558 STIASPNPA

-575 LWNYEAGVKSTL
+575 LWNYEVGVKSTL
-587 ADGRLTLNGAVFLMD
+587 ADGRVTLNAAAFFMD
-602 YEGKQTVSLEPSAT
+602 YEGKQTVSLEPSVT

-629 AAEVRGFEVEAAL
+629 AAEIKGFEVEAAL
-642 ALTEELL
+642 GLTDELVL
-649 VRGGYTWL
+649 RGGYTWL

-664 VSLTNSAL
+664 VTLTNSSL

-677 GDCTLQQTPAG
+677 HDCTLQQTPAG
-688 FFLCSVDESGT
+688 FFLCSVDQSGV
-699 EMERVPEHNFNVS
+699 EMERVPQHNLNLS
-712 ASYTRAI
+712 ASYTRAL
-719 GNGMNFQADLLMQYQ
+719 GNGMNFQFDLLMQYQ
-734 SERGIGRGR
+734 SERGIAPGR
-743 RNVFESWINVDAR
+743 RNVFDSWINVDTR
-756 IGLQAERW
+756 IGVQAERW
-764 SVFAYVDN
+764 SLFAYVDN

-790 LGNASTVIFAPDK
+790 LGNLATVIFAPDK

>member
-7 TRPALA
+7 TRPAIA
-13 LGALSLLATS
+13 LGALCLLATS
-23 LPAQEIEEIVVT
+23 LPAQDIEEIVVT

-96 DRGRAPV
+96 DRGRPPV

-118 TSGGGMLM
+118 SSGGGMLM

-160 RAPSDE
+160 KTPSDE
-166 MEASF
+166 FEADF
-171 SADVGDYGQ
+171 YADVGQYGQ
-180 MEARVGVSFPVSE
+180 MEGRVGVSFPVSE
-193 TLGLRINAV
+193 TVGLRINAV
-202 TAQHDGYYENE
+202 TSSHDGYYQNDI
-213 VSGEGIGGSDSTG
+213 SGEDIGGSESTG
-226 VSAAAAFQP
+226 ASVAAALEP
-235 SDTFNLDLR
+235 SDAFKLDLR

-249 DEYEIRPQV
+249 DEYEIRPQM
-258 QLASKTGHADPVYL
+258 QLASKTGHAEPVPL
-272 PAHVVGLL
+272 PPHVVGVLGP
-280 SPGPFGPAPYPAN
+280 PGFGPPPPYPSH
-293 VFAPPPGPIPLLD
+293 VFAPPAGTITSLD
-306 SIIAS
+306 TITAS
-311 LNPYTGEDHEGSTF
+311 LNPYTGEDFEGSTF

-332 RAEWDFGAAKLNAW
+332 RVEWDFGAAKLNAW

-351 AETTQNM
+351 ADTTQNM
-358 DVDYYGEP
+358 DVDYYGVP
-366 WQPVF
+366 WAPVF
-371 LPTPGVNEPLPAQF
+371 LPAVTVNEPLPAQF
-385 MFDLDTDIDQTNL
+385 IYDIETDVDQTNL
-398 ELRLGNLESDGFR
+398 ELRLGDLESEGLR

-427 GNLIVLMFVPVISA
+427 GNLISLIFFPPTASA
-441 GQNVAAQGPITKR
+441 GANIAAQNPIPKG

-462 WSVYGIVEYDFN
+462 WSVYGILEYDFS
-474 DRLTGSVEARYS
+474 DKLTGSAEARYS
-486 DESTDTYWTVGG
+486 DESTDSHWVVGG
-498 NGMIWSPFAP
+498 NGMVGVAFAP
-508 PGPIS
+508 IP
-513 VNNNPTVQRGSEDSF
+513 VNIGQTAQRDSEHSF

-533 TLEYQYA
+533 GLEYEYSE
-540 DNILTYASVA
+540 DILTYASIS

-558 STIASPNPL
+558 STIASPSPTHAL
-567 TARFAPEE
+567 FEPEE
-575 LWNYEAGVKSTL
+575 LWNYEVGFKSTL
-587 ADGRLTLNGAVFLMD
+587 AEGRMVLNAAAFFMD
-602 YEGKQTVSLEPSAT
+602 YEGKQTTSLEPSVT
-616 AATGFD
+616 SPTGFD

-629 AAEVRGFEVEAAL
+629 AAEIKGFEVEGQL
-642 ALTEELL
+642 AITEELVL
-649 VRGGYTWL
+649 SAGYTWL

-664 VSLTNSAL
+664 VTSTNSAL

-677 GDCTLQQTPAG
+677 HDCTLQQLPTG
-688 FFLCSVDESGT
+688 FFICAVDQSGA
-699 EMERVPEHNFNVS
+699 EMERVPRHNLNAS
-712 ASYTRAI
+712 ASFTRAL
-719 GNGMNFQADLLMQYQ
+719 GNGMNFQVDLLTQYQ
-734 SERGIGRGR
+734 SERGIAPGR
-743 RNVFESWINVDAR
+743 RHVFDSWINVDAR
-756 IGLQAERW
+756 IGLQAEKW
-764 SVFAYVDN
+764 SLFAYVDN
-772 VTGDDTVRTAQSS
+772 VTGDDTVRTAQTS

-790 LGNASTVIFAPDK
+790 LGNLAIVFFAPDK
-803 RQAGVRF
+803 RQAGLRF

>member
-1 MTLSRF
+1 MTLSRYW
-7 TRPALA
+7 RPLIA
-13 LGALSLLATS
+13 LGALSLIATS
-23 LPAQEIEEIVVT
+23 VPAQEIEEIVVT

-43 QDIPLS
+43 QDIPLT

-55 EAIAAAGIRDI
+55 EFIRAAGIKDF

-160 RAPSDE
+160 KAPSE
-166 MEASF
+166 EFEANF
-171 SADVGDYGQ
+171 SADMGQYGQ

-193 TLGLRINAV
+193 TFGLRINAV

-226 VSAAAAFQP
+226 VAAAARFQP
-235 SDTFNLDLR
+235 SETFNLDLR

-249 DEYEIRPQV
+249 DEYEIRPQM
-258 QLASKTGHADPVYL
+258 QLASKTGHADPVPL
-272 PAHVVGLL
+272 PPHVVGLL
-280 SPGPFGPAPYPAN
+280 SPGAFGPAPYPSH
-293 VFAPPPGPIPLLD
+293 VFAPPAGTITLLD
-306 SIIAS
+306 RITAS

-371 LPTPGVNEPLPAQF
+371 LPSPGVNEPLPAQF
-385 MFDLDTDIDQTNL
+385 MFDLDADIDQTNL
-398 ELRLGNLESDGFR
+398 ELRLGDLESEGLR

-441 GQNVAAQGPITKR
+441 GQNVAAQSPITKR

-462 WSVYGIVEYDFN
+462 WSVYGMLEYDFN
-474 DRLTGSVEARYS
+474 DKLTGSVEARYS
-486 DESTDTYWTVGG
+486 DESTDSFWTVGG
-498 NGMIWSPFAP
+498 NGMIGAAFA
-508 PGPIS
+508 GPIP
-513 VNNNPTVQRGSEDSF
+513 VNNNPTAQRGSEDSF

-533 TLEYQYA
+533 TLEYQYSE
-540 DNILTYASVA
+540 NILTYASIA

-558 STIASPNPL
+558 STIASPNPA

-575 LWNYEAGVKSTL
+575 LWNYEAGIKSTL
-587 ADGRLTLNGAVFLMD
+587 ADGRLTLNAAAFFMD
-602 YEGKQTVSLEPSAT
+602 YEGKQTVSLEPSVT

-629 AAEVRGFEVEAAL
+629 AAEVKGFEVEAAL
-642 ALTEELL
+642 AISEELL
-649 VRGGYTWL
+649 IRGGYTWL
-657 DSEYTDF
+657 NSEYTDF

-677 GDCTLQQTPAG
+677 HDCTLQQTPAG
-688 FFLCSVDESGT
+688 FFVCSVDQSGV
-699 EMERVPEHNFNVS
+699 EMERVPRHNFNVS
-712 ASYTRAI
+712 ASYTRAV
-719 GNGMNFQADLLMQYQ
+719 GNGMTFQLDLLMQYQ
-734 SERGIGRGR
+734 SERGIAAGR
-743 RNVFESWINVDAR
+743 RNVFDSWINMDAR
-756 IGLQAERW
+756 IGLQADRW
-764 SVFAYVDN
+764 SLFAYVDN

-790 LGNASTVIFAPDK
+790 LGNLATVIFAPDK
-803 RQAGVRF
+803 RQAGLRF

>member
-1 MTLSRF
+1 MNLSRCL
-7 TRPALA
+7 RPAIA
-13 LGALSLLATS
+13 LGALCLLANS

-152 GGAVNYVS
+152 GGAVNYIS
-160 RAPSDE
+160 KAPSDE
-166 MEASF
+166 LEASF

-180 MEARVGVSFPVSE
+180 MEARAGVSFPVSD

-226 VSAAAAFQP
+226 LSAAAALRP
-235 SDTFNLDLR
+235 SDTFRLDLR

-249 DEYEIRPQV
+249 DEYEIRPQM
-258 QLASKTGHADPVYL
+258 QLASKTGHADPVPL
-272 PAHVVGLL
+272 PAHVVGVL

-293 VFAPPPGPIPLLD
+293 VFAPMPGPIPLLD
-306 SIIAS
+306 RITAS
-311 LNPYTGEDHEGSTF
+311 LNPYTGEDYEGSTF
-325 DSLLLHA
+325 DSLLVHA

-346 LGSTS
+346 LGSTT

-385 MFDLDTDIDQTNL
+385 LFDLETDIDQTNL
-398 ELRLGNLESDGFR
+398 ELRLGDLESDGFR

-427 GNLIVLMFVPVISA
+427 GNLIVLMFVPIISA
-441 GQNVAAQGPITKR
+441 GQNVAAQSPITKR

-462 WSVYGIVEYDFN
+462 WSAYGILEYDFN

-486 DESTDTYWTVGG
+486 DESTDTFWTVGG
-498 NGMIWSPFAP
+498 NGMIGAAFA
-508 PGPIS
+508 GPIP
-513 VNNNPTVQRGSEDSF
+513 VNNNPTASRGSEDSF

-533 TLEYQYA
+533 TLEYQYSE
-540 DNILTYASVA
+540 NILTYASIA

-575 LWNYEAGVKSTL
+575 LWNYEVGFKSTL
-587 ADGRLTLNGAVFLMD
+587 AGGRVTFNAAAFFMD
-602 YEGKQTVSLEPSAT
+602 YEGKQTVSLEPSET

-629 AAEVRGFEVEAAL
+629 AAEIKGFELEAAL
-642 ALTEELL
+642 AVTEGLL
-649 VRGGYTWL
+649 IGGGYTWL
-657 DSEYTDF
+657 DSEYTDY

-672 SIGLV
+672 TIGLV
-677 GDCTLQQTPAG
+677 NDCTLEQTPAG
-688 FFLCSVDESGT
+688 FFLCSVDQSGM
-699 EMERVPEHNFNVS
+699 EMERVPRYNINLS
-712 ASYTRAI
+712 ASYTHAV

-734 SERGIGRGR
+734 SERGIAPGR
-743 RNVFESWINVDAR
+743 RNVFDSWINVDAR
-756 IGLQAERW
+756 IGFEAERW
-764 SVFAYVDN
+764 TLFAYVDN

-790 LGNASTVIFAPDK
+790 LGNAATVTFAPDK
-803 RQAGVRF
+803 RQAGLRF

>member
-7 TRPALA
+7 TRPAIALA
-13 LGALSLLATS
+13 ALSLLATS

-249 DEYEIRPQV
+249 DEYEIRPQM
-258 QLASKTGHADPVYL
+258 QLASKTGHADPVPL
-272 PAHVVGLL
+272 PPHVVGVL
-280 SPGPFGPAPYPAN
+280 GPPTFGPPIPYPAN
-293 VFAPPPGPIPLLD
+293 VYAPPPGEITSLE
-306 SIIAS
+306 SITAS
-311 LNPYTGEDHEGSTF
+311 LNPYTGEDYEGSTF

-332 RAEWDFGAAKLNAW
+332 RAEWDLGVAKLNAW

-358 DVDYYGEP
+358 DVDYYGLP
-366 WQPVF
+366 WGPVF
-371 LPTPGVNEPLPAQF
+371 LPVVTVNEPLPAQF
-385 MFDLDTDIDQTNL
+385 IFDLETDVDQTSM
-398 ELRLGNLESDGFR
+398 ELRLGDLESEGLR

-427 GNLIVLMFVPVISA
+427 GNLFVLAFVPAVSA
-441 GQNVAAQGPITKR
+441 GANVAAQSPINKR
-454 DEGRDTDH
+454 DESRDTDH
-462 WSVYGIVEYDFN
+462 WSVYGILEYDFTN
-474 DRLTGSVEARYS
+474 TLTGSVEARYS
-486 DESTDTYWTVGG
+486 DESTDSSWVVGG
-498 NGMIWSPFAP
+498 NGMIGLGLF
-508 PGPIS
+508 GPIP
-513 VNNNPTVQRGSEDSF
+513 VNMNPTAQRDSEHSF

-533 TLEYQYA
+533 ALEYQYSE
-540 DNILTYASVA
+540 DILTYASIS

-558 STIASPNPL
+558 STIASPSPTHAL
-567 TARFAPEE
+567 FEPEE
-575 LWNYEAGVKSTL
+575 LWNYEVGFKSTL
-587 ADGRLTLNGAVFLMD
+587 ADGRVTLNAAAFFMD
-602 YEGKQTVSLEPSAT
+602 YEGKQTTSLEPSIT
-616 AATGFD
+616 SPTGFD

-629 AAEVRGFEVEAAL
+629 AAEVKGFEVEAQL
-642 ALTEELL
+642 AVTAELL
-649 VRGGYTWL
+649 LRGGYTWL

-664 VSLTNSAL
+664 VTNTNSAL

-677 GDCTLQQTPAG
+677 HDCTLVQLSSG
-688 FFLCSVDESGT
+688 FFICAVDQSGA
-699 EMERVPEHNFNVS
+699 EMERVPQHNLNVS
-712 ASYTRAI
+712 ASYTRAL
-719 GNGMNFQADLLMQYQ
+719 GNGMNFQFDLAMQYQ
-734 SERGIGRGR
+734 SERGLAPGR
-743 RNVFESWINVDAR
+743 RNVFGSWINVDTR
-756 IGLQAERW
+756 IGVQAERW
-764 SVFAYVDN
+764 SLFAYVDN

-790 LGNASTVIFAPDK
+790 LGNAATVFFAPDK

>member
-7 TRPALA
+7 TRPAVALA
-13 LGALSLLATS
+13 ALSLLATS

-226 VSAAAAFQP
+226 VSAAAAFRP
-235 SDTFNLDLR
+235 SDTFKLDLR

-249 DEYEIRPQV
+249 DEYEIRPQM
-258 QLASKTGHADPVYL
+258 QLASKTGHADPVPL
-272 PAHVVGLL
+272 PPHVVGVL
-280 SPGPFGPAPYPAN
+280 GPPTFGAPIPYPAN
-293 VFAPPPGPIPLLD
+293 VFAPPPGPITLLD
-306 SIIAS
+306 RITAS
-311 LNPYTGEDHEGSTF
+311 LNPYTGEDFEGSTF

-332 RAEWDFGAAKLNAW
+332 RAEWDFGGAKLNAW

-371 LPTPGVNEPLPAQF
+371 LPSAGVNEPLPAQF
-385 MFDLDTDIDQTNL
+385 MFDLDTEIDQTNL
-398 ELRLGNLESDGFR
+398 ELRLGDLESDGFR

-422 VRQKN
+422 VRQQN
-427 GNLIVLMFVPVISA
+427 GNLIVLIFFPPIASA
-441 GQNVAAQGPITKR
+441 GQNVAAQNPITKR

-462 WSVYGIVEYDFN
+462 WSAYGIVEYDFN

-498 NGMIWSPFAP
+498 NGMLGVAFAP
-508 PGPIS
+508 IP
-513 VNNNPTVQRGSEDSF
+513 VNNNPTASRGSEDSF

-533 TLEYQYA
+533 TLEYEYS
-540 DNILTYASVA
+540 DDVLTYASIA
-550 KGVKPGGV
+550 KGIKPGGV

-575 LWNYEAGVKSTL
+575 LWSYEAGFKSTL
-587 ADGRLTLNGAVFLMD
+587 ADGRVTLNAAAFFMD
-602 YEGKQTVSLEPSAT
+602 YEGKQTTSLEPSTT

-629 AAEVRGFEVEAAL
+629 AAEIKGFEVEAAL
-642 ALTEELL
+642 GLTEEL
-649 VRGGYTWL
+649 VIRGGYTWL

-664 VSLTNSAL
+664 VTLTNSAL

-688 FFLCSVDESGT
+688 FFLCSVDETGV
-699 EMERVPEHNFNVS
+699 EMERVPQHNLNVS
-712 ASYTRAI
+712 ASYTRAV
-719 GNGMNFQADLLMQYQ
+719 GNGMNFQVDLLMQYQ
-734 SERGIGRGR
+734 SERGIARGR
-743 RNVFESWINVDAR
+743 RNVFDSWVNVDAR

-790 LGNASTVIFAPDK
+790 LGNLATVIFAPDK

>member
-7 TRPALA
+7 TRPAIALA
-13 LGALSLLATS
+13 ALSLLATS

-166 MEASF
+166 FEASF

-180 MEARVGVSFPVSE
+180 MEGRVGVSFPVSE
-193 TLGLRINAV
+193 TFGLRINAV
-202 TAQHDGYYENE
+202 TAQHDGYYENK
-213 VSGEGIGGSDSTG
+213 VSGEGIGGIDSTG
-226 VSAAAAFQP
+226 VAAAAALRP
-235 SDTFNLDLR
+235 SDTFSLDLR

-249 DEYEIRPQV
+249 DEYEIRPQM
-258 QLASKTGHADPVYL
+258 QLASKTGHAEPVFL
-272 PAHVVGLL
+272 PPHVVGKLA
-280 SPGPFGPAPYPAN
+280 PGAFGPTPYPAN

-306 SIIAS
+306 RITAS

-366 WQPVF
+366 WRPVF
-371 LPTPGVNEPLPAQF
+371 LPSAGVNEPLPAQF
-385 MFDLDTDIDQTNL
+385 MFDLDTEIDQTNL
-398 ELRLGNLESDGFR
+398 ELRLGDLESEGLR

-422 VRQKN
+422 VR
-427 GNLIVLMFVPVISA
+427 
-441 GQNVAAQGPITKR
+441 
-454 DEGRDTDH
+454 
-462 WSVYGIVEYDFN
+462 
-474 DRLTGSVEARYS
+474 
-486 DESTDTYWTVGG
+486 
-498 NGMIWSPFAP
+498 
-508 PGPIS
+508 
-513 VNNNPTVQRGSEDSF
+513 
-528 FTPRF
+528 
-533 TLEYQYA
+533 
-540 DNILTYASVA
+540 
-550 KGVKPGGV
+550 
-558 STIASPNPL
+558 
-567 TARFAPEE
+567 
-575 LWNYEAGVKSTL
+575 
-587 ADGRLTLNGAVFLMD
+587 
-602 YEGKQTVSLEPSAT
+602 
-616 AATGFD
+616 
-622 LVVGNAG
+622 
-629 AAEVRGFEVEAAL
+629 
-642 ALTEELL
+642 
-649 VRGGYTWL
+649 
-657 DSEYTDF
+657 
-664 VSLTNSAL
+664 
-672 SIGLV
+672 
-677 GDCTLQQTPAG
+677 
-688 FFLCSVDESGT
+688 
-699 EMERVPEHNFNVS
+699 
-712 ASYTRAI
+712 
-719 GNGMNFQADLLMQYQ
+719 
-734 SERGIGRGR
+734 
-743 RNVFESWINVDAR
+743 
-756 IGLQAERW
+756 
-764 SVFAYVDN
+764 
-772 VTGDDTVRTAQSS
+772 
-785 GDFFA
+785 
-790 LGNASTVIFAPDK
+790 
-803 RQAGVRF
+803 
-810 SYSM
+810 

>member
-1 MTLSRF
+1 MILSRYW
-7 TRPALA
+7 RPVIA
-13 LGALSLLATS
+13 LGALSLIATS

-55 EAIAAAGIRDI
+55 EFIRAAGIKDF

-96 DRGRAPV
+96 DRGRAPI

-160 RAPSDE
+160 KAPSE
-166 MEASF
+166 EFEANF
-171 SADVGDYGQ
+171 SADVGQYGQ

-193 TLGLRINAV
+193 TFGVRINAV

-226 VSAAAAFQP
+226 VAAAARFQP
-235 SDTFNLDLR
+235 SETFNLDLR

-249 DEYEIRPQV
+249 DEYEIRPQM
-258 QLASKTGHADPVYL
+258 QLASKTGHADPVPL
-272 PAHVVGLL
+272 PPHVVGLL
-280 SPGPFGPAPYPAN
+280 SPGAFGPAPYPSH
-293 VFAPPPGPIPLLD
+293 VFAPPPGAITLLD
-306 SIIAS
+306 RITAS

-371 LPTPGVNEPLPAQF
+371 LPSPGVNEPLPAQF
-385 MFDLDTDIDQTNL
+385 MFDLDADIDQTNL
-398 ELRLGNLESDGFR
+398 ELRLGDLESEGLR

-441 GQNVAAQGPITKR
+441 GQNVAAQSPITKR

-462 WSVYGIVEYDFN
+462 WSVYGMLEYDFN
-474 DRLTGSVEARYS
+474 DKLTGSVEARYS
-486 DESTDTYWTVGG
+486 DESTDSFWTVGG
-498 NGMIWSPFAP
+498 NGMIGAAFA
-508 PGPIS
+508 GPIP
-513 VNNNPTVQRGSEDSF
+513 VNNNPTAQRGSEDSF

-533 TLEYQYA
+533 TLEYQYS
-540 DNILTYASVA
+540 DDVLTYASIA

-558 STIASPNPL
+558 STIASPNPA

-575 LWNYEAGVKSTL
+575 LWNYEAGIKSTL
-587 ADGRLTLNGAVFLMD
+587 ADGRLTLNAAVFFMD
-602 YEGKQTVSLEPSAT
+602 YEGKQTVSLEPSVT

-629 AAEVRGFEVEAAL
+629 AAEVKGFEVEAAL
-642 ALTEELL
+642 AISEELL
-649 VRGGYTWL
+649 IRGGYTWL
-657 DSEYTDF
+657 NSEYTDF

-677 GDCTLQQTPAG
+677 HDCTLQQTPAG
-688 FFLCSVDESGT
+688 FFVCSVDQSGV
-699 EMERVPEHNFNVS
+699 EMERVPRHNFNVS
-712 ASYTRAI
+712 ASYTRAV
-719 GNGMNFQADLLMQYQ
+719 GNGMTFQLDLLMQYQ
-734 SERGIGRGR
+734 SERGIAAGR
-743 RNVFESWINVDAR
+743 RNVFDSWINMDAR
-756 IGLQAERW
+756 IGLQADRW
-764 SVFAYVDN
+764 SLFAYVDN

-790 LGNASTVIFAPDK
+790 LGNLATVIFAPDK
-803 RQAGVRF
+803 RQAGLRF